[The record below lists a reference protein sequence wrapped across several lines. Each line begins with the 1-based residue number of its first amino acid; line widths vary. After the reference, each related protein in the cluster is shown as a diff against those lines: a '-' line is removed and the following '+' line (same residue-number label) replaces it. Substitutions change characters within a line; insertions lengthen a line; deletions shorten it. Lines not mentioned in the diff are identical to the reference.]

1 MLAEKSKKQ
10 KEEKLQ
16 PLPHKYRIIIS
27 GGGTGGHIFPAVAI
41 ANAVKKLEPSAGILF
56 VGAKGKMEMEKVP
69 QAGFTIEGLWISG
82 LQRNDI
88 KANLLFPFKVISS
101 LMQARKIIKRFKPQ
115 VAVGVGGY
123 ASGPLLYMASGMG
136 IACLIQEQN
145 SFAGLTNKILGKRVQ
160 KICVAFDGM
169 EKFFPKDKIIK
180 TGNPVRE
187 DAVKTEGLRNE
198 ALSFFGL
205 KPGNK
210 TLLIVGGSQGARS
223 VNHAIKACIHE
234 LEKLGINIIW
244 QTGKYFFEEAKKTA
258 EGLPS
263 DRVKVFDFITRM
275 NLAYSLADII
285 VSRAGASTVSELCM
299 IGKPAILVPLPTA
312 AEDHQAMNA
321 MSLVKENAAIMM
333 RDHELNSNLFN
344 EIKSLLFDQERM
356 NQLSENIKK
365 LALPDAASVIAK
377 EVLLLAKIHSAA

>member
-1 MLAEKSKKQ
+1 M
-10 KEEKLQ
+10 LQ
-16 PLPHKYRIIIS
+16 PLAHKYRIIIS

-41 ANAVKKLEPSAGILF
+41 ANAVKKIEPSAGILF
-56 VGAKGKMEMEKVP
+56 VGAMGKMEMEKVP
-69 QAGFTIEGLWISG
+69 QAGYNIEGLWISG
-82 LQRNDI
+82 IQRNDI
-88 KANLLFPFKVISS
+88 KANLLFPFKLLSS
-101 LMQARKIIKRFKPQ
+101 LLKARKIIKRFKPH

-123 ASGPLLYMASGMG
+123 ASGPLLYMASRMG

-169 EKFFPKDKIIK
+169 DKFFPKEKIIK

-187 DAVKTEGLRNE
+187 EAVKTDGLKNE
-198 ALSFFGL
+198 AISFFGL

-210 TLLIVGGSQGARS
+210 TVLIVGGSQGARS
-223 VNHAIKACIHE
+223 VNLAVKASVHQ

-244 QTGKYFFEEAKKTA
+244 QTGKIFFEEAKKA
-258 EGLPS
+258 MADLPS
-263 DRVKVFDFITRM
+263 DRVKVYDFINRM
-275 NLAYSLADII
+275 NLAYALADLI

-321 MSLVKENAAIMM
+321 MALVKEDAAIMI
-333 RDHELNSNLFN
+333 RDHELNERLFS
-344 EIKSLLFDQERM
+344 EIKSVLSDQERM
-356 NQLSENIKK
+356 NRLSANIRK
-365 LALPDAASVIAK
+365 LALPDAATVIAK
-377 EVLLLAKIHSAA
+377 EVLLLAKTYSAA

>member
-1 MLAEKSKKQ
+1 M
-10 KEEKLQ
+10 Q

-41 ANAVKKLEPSAGILF
+41 ANAVKKLEPASSILF

-69 QAGFTIEGLWISG
+69 QAGYKIEGLWISG

-101 LMQARKIIKRFKPQ
+101 LIQAGKIIKGFKPH

-123 ASGPLLYMASGMG
+123 ASGPLLYMASRMG
-136 IACLIQEQN
+136 VACLIQEQN

-169 EKFFPKDKIIK
+169 EKFFPKEKILK
-180 TGNPVRE
+180 TGNPVRDE
-187 DAVKTEGLRNE
+187 AVRTEGLKNE

-205 KPGNK
+205 KPGHK
-210 TLLIVGGSQGARS
+210 TILIVGGSQGARS
-223 VNHAIKACIHE
+223 VNHAVKASIRQ

-244 QTGKYFFEEAKKTA
+244 QTGNYFYEEAKKA
-258 EGLPS
+258 VEGLPT
-263 DRVKVFDFITRM
+263 DRVKVYDFINRM
-275 NLAYSLADII
+275 NLAYSLADLI

-299 IGKPAILVPLPTA
+299 IGKPAILIPLPTA

-321 MSLVKENAAIMM
+321 LALVKENAAIMI
-333 RDHELNSNLFN
+333 RDHELNDRLFT
-344 EIKSLLFDQERM
+344 EIETLLSDHERM
-356 NQLSENIKK
+356 NQLSANINK

-377 EVLLLAKIHSAA
+377 EVLLLAKTHYVA

>member
-1 MLAEKSKKQ
+1 MKKQ

-69 QAGFTIEGLWISG
+69 QAGYTIEGLWISG

-123 ASGPLLYMASGMG
+123 ASGPLLYMASRMG

-263 DRVKVFDFITRM
+263 DRVKVYDFITRM

-321 MSLVKENAAIMM
+321 MSLVNENAAIMI

-344 EIKSLLFDQERM
+344 EIKSLLFNQERM

>member
-1 MLAEKSKKQ
+1 M
-10 KEEKLQ
+10 Q

-41 ANAVKKLEPSAGILF
+41 ANAIKKIEPSTGILF

-69 QAGFTIEGLWISG
+69 QAGYIIEGLWISG
-82 LQRNDI
+82 LQRNNI

-123 ASGPLLYMASGMG
+123 ASGPLLYMASKMG

-169 EKFFPKDKIIK
+169 ENFFPKDKIIK

-187 DAVKTEGLRNE
+187 DAVRTEGLRNE
-198 ALSFFGL
+198 ALSYFGL

-210 TLLIVGGSQGARS
+210 TLLIVGGSQGALS
-223 VNHAIKACIHE
+223 VNQAIKASIHS
-234 LEKLGINIIW
+234 LENLGINIIW
-244 QTGKYFFEEAKKTA
+244 QTGKYFFEEAKKTV

-263 DRVKVFDFITRM
+263 DRVKVYDFINRM
-275 NLAYSLADII
+275 NLAYALADLI

-299 IGKPAILVPLPTA
+299 IGKPAMLVPLPTA

-321 MSLVKENAAIMM
+321 MSLVKENAAIMI
-333 RDHELNSNLFN
+333 RDQELNNLLFS
-344 EIKSLLFDQERM
+344 EIKSLLSDQERM
-356 NQLSENIKK
+356 NQLSANIKK
-365 LALPDAASVIAK
+365 LALPDAASVIAR
-377 EVLLLAKIHSAA
+377 EVLLLAKTHSGV